1 MTLLQM
7 NYLVEIYRCGS
18 MNKAAQNLF
27 VSQSAVS
34 AAIRELEE
42 ELGIRIFHRSNRG
55 IALTEDGR
63 ELLAQVAPLVERSR
77 KIQNYYSERR
87 VENRA
92 RLAISTQRYPF
103 CAKAFVEF
111 LHLLDEPRIEVSL
124 EETDMSSVIEDKGP
138 QLVAK
143 SDSTCSTPLEMFLRD
158 HHLDEL
164 PQLWNVLKGD
174 MSLVGPR
181 PERRYFI
188 DKIMEHDASYP
199 LVFEMRPG
207 LTSEATLYNGYTD
220 TMEKMLTRLHMD
232 IAYLKKRTLWTDV
245 TIIFKTFASIVS
257 GRKF

>member
-1 MTLLQM
+1 M
-7 NYLVEIYRCGS
+7 
-18 MNKAAQNLF
+18 
-27 VSQSAVS
+27 
-34 AAIRELEE
+34 
-42 ELGIRIFHRSNRG
+42 
-55 IALTEDGR
+55 
-63 ELLAQVAPLVERSR
+63 
-77 KIQNYYSERR
+77 
-87 VENRA
+87 
-92 RLAISTQRYPF
+92 IS
-103 CAKAFVEF
+103 
-111 LHLLDEPRIEVSL
+111 
-124 EETDMSSVIEDKGP
+124 ETDFATTHDRMGKLELWVKRFSDIVCSIVGLILLSPVFLVIAILMKRQKNGTIFFRQERIGYGGKPFTIYKFRTMSSVIEDDGP

-143 SDSTCSTPLEMFLRD
+143 SDSTCSTPLELFLRD

-199 LVFEMRPG
+199 LIFEMRPG

-232 IAYLKKRTLWTDV
+232 IAYLERRTLWLDAK
-245 TIIFKTFASIVS
+245 IIFKTFATILS